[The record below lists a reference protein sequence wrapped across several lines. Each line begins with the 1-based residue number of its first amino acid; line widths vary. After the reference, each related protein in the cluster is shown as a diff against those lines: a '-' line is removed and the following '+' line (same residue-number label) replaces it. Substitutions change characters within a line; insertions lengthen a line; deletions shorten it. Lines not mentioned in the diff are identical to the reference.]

1 MSQFYAQRKQARSA
15 RARARVLCALLSA
28 YFPGSLGLINIPKQF
43 TWNVTEARCR
53 MEVMPEPVKR
63 IDSGLHVKLR
73 CKLKEVFLYSTSF
86 HR

>member
-15 RARARVLCALLSA
+15 RARVLCALLSV
-28 YFPGSLGLINIPKQF
+28 YFPGSLGQINIPKQF

-63 IDSGLHVKLR
+63 IDSGFHVKLR
-73 CKLKEVFLYSTSF
+73 CKLKEVFLYSTTL

>member
-15 RARARVLCALLSA
+15 RARVLLSV
-28 YFPGSLGLINIPKQF
+28 YFPGSLGQINIPKQF

-73 CKLKEVFLYSTSF
+73 CKLKEVFLYSTTL